1 MSASTRNTIAWILQ
15 VLLGLVFIL
24 SGFNKLTNLS
34 ISTTIFE
41 SLGLPSVLAYVIGG
55 AELLGGVCLLV
66 SRRLARWAA
75 LGLLPIMIG
84 AVFLHAT
91 KIPGGLSNGIPAV
104 SCLVLLGVVIWLRWP
119 ATTSKAV

>member
-1 MSASTRNTIAWILQ
+1 MSALTRNTIAWILQ

-55 AELLGGVCLLV
+55 AELLGGVGLLV

-91 KIPGGLSNGIPAV
+91 KIPGGLANGIPAV
-104 SCLVLLGVVIWLRWP
+104 NCLVLLGVVLWLRWP